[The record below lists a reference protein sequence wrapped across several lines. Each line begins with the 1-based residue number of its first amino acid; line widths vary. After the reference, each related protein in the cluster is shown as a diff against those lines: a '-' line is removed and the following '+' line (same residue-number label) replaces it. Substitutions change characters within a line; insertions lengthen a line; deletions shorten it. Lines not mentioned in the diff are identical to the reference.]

1 MLQLLIS
8 WKHITHPYDK
18 KTNYSYCV
26 GALGA
31 FLSLPASC
39 HPPETRCLLSSDYS
53 LFLPPIKTLVPSC
66 PTTLSLSLSVY
77 SCLFS
82 LPRGSLRLFRQ
93 DLSSSVELQSAHHSA
108 GCLERLTMTN
118 QTLQTFNWS
127 LYPTNF
133 PRVIQCPQTPPLPH
147 LWLRRFNRRLPIF
160 SQQGHRFSIINAHF
174 HHCLGCLG
182 SQSLPSLTL
191 ASLSCVS
198 AFIFAEGCFPHS
210 LLTGH
215 RKHASLVRCWWRTT
229 DKLSNWP
236 CCMLVGAYKAMEGET
251 HTHTHKQAKLQRGLC

>member
-8 WKHITHPYDK
+8 WKHITHTYDK

-39 HPPETRCLLSSDYS
+39 HPPETRCLLSSDYA
-53 LFLPPIKTLVPSC
+53 LFLPPIINPSFR
-66 PTTLSLSLSVY
+66 PAPPRSLSLCIFPSLL
-77 SCLFS
+77 SASRFS
-82 LPRGSLRLFRQ
+82 ASFQPGFKQLCETSKCPSLCRLFRKADNDKPNPA
-93 DLSSSVELQSAHHSA
+93 DLQLIALFHQPSPVIL
-108 GCLERLTMTN
+108 C
-118 QTLQTFNWS
+118 
-127 LYPTNF
+127 
-133 PRVIQCPQTPPLPH
+133 PRTPPLPH
-147 LWLRRFNRRLPIF
+147 LWLRRLSHRLPIF

-182 SQSLPSLTL
+182 GQRLPSLTL
-191 ASLSCVS
+191 PSLSRVS

-215 RKHASLVRCWWRTT
+215 RKHASLVRCW
-229 DKLSNWP
+229 
-236 CCMLVGAYKAMEGET
+236 
-251 HTHTHKQAKLQRGLC
+251 